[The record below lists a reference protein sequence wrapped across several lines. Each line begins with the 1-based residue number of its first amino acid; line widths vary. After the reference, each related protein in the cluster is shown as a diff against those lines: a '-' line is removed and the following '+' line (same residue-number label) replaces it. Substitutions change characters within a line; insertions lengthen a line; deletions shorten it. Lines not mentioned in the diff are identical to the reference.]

1 MCATRKFWKLNVAQQ
16 KNGSSSLRRVAPKS
30 ATRSQETLKPL
41 KLLLR
46 LFLKKEI
53 QVVPCLKICSTSKSR
68 LLCYILAATKYAYE
82 NVAGNSVVLRG
93 FCFLLLGDFS
103 SLATLLQW
111 KSPWKSSHLVCHT
124 HTLLFYT
131 QYTHFYFSMSSLS
144 CQIVV

>member
-16 KNGSSSLRRVAPKS
+16 KNGSSCLRRVAPKS

-103 SLATLLQW
+103 SLATLLQ
-111 KSPWKSSHLVCHT
+111 
-124 HTLLFYT
+124 
-131 QYTHFYFSMSSLS
+131 
-144 CQIVV
+144 